1 MECQRYS
8 SVLNILATYFS
19 AVLGFILVGCS
30 NWQEVD
36 YITMK
41 HVRPFNVPDL
51 HLKYFSEQKKE
62 DLIDFLSK
70 SSQWHVFPLHGT
82 IIAIRRNDAKT
93 CEPIMESLPSWYS
106 DQSIPGLKNN
116 YLNFFPHVYQP
127 PRLGTRLYNYALEN
141 SEISLTMKHRY
152 RREQKPPLVVPWNS
166 SLVIRSES
174 KGIEL
179 NVFEESDDTMLN
191 VTKRYLNLF
200 KSDVGKMLQSTS
212 LRRKDDLTS
221 ALPKSSFI
229 MSGKESF
236 SVKGVGKT
244 GLLGSTDVYIV
255 SGFVNRGK
263 KGFVYLK
270 LLTKDNKEGTNAE
283 KEGTNAEYVGWSE
296 DPNKKFN
303 FCLGFRNIRN
313 TLKPSETLPL
323 EFQVWFKPSDNSP
336 EELLYTETAVE
347 KGY

>member
-1 MECQRYS
+1 MKYQRYS
-8 SVLNILATYFS
+8 SVLSILATYFS
-19 AVLGFILVGCS
+19 VVLGFMLVSCS

-93 CEPIMESLPSWYS
+93 CEPIMESLPSSYRDRS
-106 DQSIPGLKNN
+106 MPGLKNN
-116 YLNFFPHVYQP
+116 YLNFFPNVYQL
-127 PRLGTRLYNYALEN
+127 PRGGDRLYNYAFEN
-141 SEISLTMKHRY
+141 SEISLTMKHSY
-152 RREQKPPLVVPWNS
+152 RREQKPPLVVPWYS
-166 SLVIRSES
+166 SLVIRSED

-191 VTKRYLNLF
+191 MTKRYLNLF
-200 KSDVGKMLQSTS
+200 KSDVGKMLQSNS

-263 KGFVYLK
+263 KGFVYIK
-270 LLTKDNKEGTNAE
+270 LLTKRQNGFVPNNKES
-283 KEGTNAEYVGWSE
+283 TNAEYVGWSE
-296 DPNKKFN
+296 DPNRKFN
-303 FCLGFRNIRN
+303 FCLGLMNIRN

-336 EELLYTETAVE
+336 EELLYTETVVE